1 MTQRLQPMID
11 SRADYACRALLS
23 IALHP
28 EDRPVSARRIAERTG
43 MPVAYLKQVLLGA
56 KASGLICTTR
66 GVQGGYELARPPEL
80 ITLAQI
86 TQSASEAGS
95 RRVRRRH
102 RSSQSHTWREG
113 HIVEAVWDD
122 LDHHVERYLRTVTL
136 AELVAAAKGAPAPSR
151 HPRFETGATGAGRDV
166 HVSLATR

>member
-28 EDRPVSARRIAERTG
+28 EDRPVSARRIAERTC

-66 GVQGGYELARPPEL
+66 GVRGGYELTRPPEL

-86 TQSASEAGS
+86 TRSASEAGS
-95 RRVRRRH
+95 RRLRR
-102 RSSQSHTWREG
+102 SGQSQTWWEG
-113 HIVEAVWDD
+113 QIVDAVWDELD
-122 LDHHVERYLRTVTL
+122 LSIERYLRTVTL
-136 AELVAAAKGAPAPSR
+136 AELVVAARTAAAPARQLRLDRADGDLP
-151 HPRFETGATGAGRDV
+151 
-166 HVSLATR
+166 VSIAQ